1 MANSDEDLRG
11 QLLSLCH
18 RLKDNN
24 GGWVPTSDMNFRGEA
39 VTQGQVANICDQLA
53 GANLITFKP
62 LLGEG
67 HFIVGMAKIT
77 GHGSDV
83 VNGLAI
89 PSIAVSFSSTDIT
102 AATNSL
108 DHPLAGIHPSR
119 IANWESKGVDAIE
132 ADLKYGDGIR
142 YVGGPPGIKEQA
154 WRWVNHVRAKDL
166 ATSQK
171 PEPEILTLKPS
182 FAGVSLDLKVVYRRV
197 RRWWSNSR

>member
-24 GGWVPTSDMNFRGEA
+24 GGWVPTSDMNFRGEP
-39 VTQGQVANICDQLA
+39 VTQGQVASICDQLE
-53 GANLITFKP
+53 GANLITFRP

-89 PSIAVSFSSTDIT
+89 PSIAVSFSSTDIA

-108 DHPLAGIHPSR
+108 GHPLAGIHPSR

-132 ADLKYGDGIR
+132 ADLKYSGGIR
-142 YVGGPPGIKEQA
+142 YVGGPPGTKEQA
-154 WRWVNHVRAKDL
+154 WRWVNHARANDS
-166 ATSQK
+166 AASQK
-171 PEPEILTLKPS
+171 PEPEIFTLKPS
-182 FAGVSLDLKVVYRRV
+182 FSGVSLDLKAMYRRV
-197 RRWWSNSR
+197 RRWWSNRQ